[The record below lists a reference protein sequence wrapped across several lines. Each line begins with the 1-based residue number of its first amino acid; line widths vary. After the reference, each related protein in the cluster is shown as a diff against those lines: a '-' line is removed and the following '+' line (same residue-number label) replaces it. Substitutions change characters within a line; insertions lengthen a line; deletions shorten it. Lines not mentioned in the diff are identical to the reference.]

1 MSYYFKK
8 KNKMEKLYRELN
20 AVLDMLNSREINE
33 AKIELENIINKVHY
47 EKY

>member
-1 MSYYFKK
+1 MD
-8 KNKMEKLYRELN
+8 KLYRELN
-20 AVLDMLNSREINE
+20 AVLDMLDNREISE